1 MNSELETNSLSEA
14 ENELNLN
21 DMLHIAWG
29 RWYWFLASVVVCCGL
44 AVLYLMWAPKVY
56 TRTASVLI
64 KDNNKGGGSS
74 EAAAFEDLNM
84 FNFKSNVDN
93 ELLVFKSRQLMDAV
107 VKRLSLDIS
116 YTVKDGLR
124 TVELYTQAPV
134 TVRFPDAEDS
144 QSFSLVVTPL
154 SEKEVMLSGFSN
166 EEEAVVKTALNDT
179 ISTPV
184 GKIVVTPTLYYM
196 EKFYGVPVTVSK
208 EDLAEVSLHYNEA
221 LQVILAS
228 KTSTIIN
235 LTLQDVSIP
244 RAEDVIN
251 SLIAVYNEEAINDK
265 NQITVNTSD
274 FINERLIII
283 EKDLGSVDTDIETYK
298 RENKL
303 TDIHSETG
311 MYLQETSQYSQEGLG
326 LENQVALAK
335 YIREYLV
342 DPRKSS
348 DLIPANTG
356 IADINVEGQIS
367 EYNQLLLKRDKLI
380 GSSSS
385 KNPVVIE
392 LNNSLG
398 AKKQTII
405 RAVDNLNLG

>member
-1 MNSELETNSLSEA
+1 
-14 ENELNLN
+14 
-21 DMLHIAWG
+21 
-29 RWYWFLASVVVCCGL
+29 
-44 AVLYLMWAPKVY
+44 
-56 TRTASVLI
+56 
-64 KDNNKGGGSS
+64 
-74 EAAAFEDLNM
+74 
-84 FNFKSNVDN
+84 
-93 ELLVFKSRQLMDAV
+93 
-107 VKRLSLDIS
+107 
-116 YTVKDGLR
+116 
-124 TVELYTQAPV
+124 
-134 TVRFPDAEDS
+134 
-144 QSFSLVVTPL
+144 
-154 SEKEVMLSGFSN
+154 MLSGFSN

-335 YIREYLV
+335 IYTRV
-342 DPRKSS
+342 S
-348 DLIPANTG
+348 G
-356 IADINVEGQIS
+356 
-367 EYNQLLLKRDKLI
+367 
-380 GSSSS
+380 GS
-385 KNPVVIE
+385 P
-392 LNNSLG
+392 
-398 AKKQTII
+398 
-405 RAVDNLNLG
+405 